1 VCNVRLPTYIKR
13 RGAIYYF
20 SRRIPISAASNPA
33 FKGQT
38 FWRRSLKTSDPTAAR
53 EAGLKELAWFE
64 AVVRGGPL
72 PNDLVANDTVS
83 SSPMIVPDEEMIRA
97 MAREVY
103 DRGVRDW
110 RARTLSATGAA
121 REHLEDE
128 YELLGMDAEK
138 VLEEEVEWAVERA
151 ERKHNLRVPAGSADR
166 ALVRS
171 AFRTALVDQARGI
184 DGMVR
189 EGDFFPSPTSELVR
203 KAPPAVSSRR
213 RWTVRHVKEHL
224 LVDASLETSW
234 SKKIGDAVTAWDN
247 LGFRE
252 LPVTD
257 VTQKH
262 IADYIRLLRKVPVNA
277 AKRFPGIG
285 HMAAIERNGLRAD
298 PYPTLAE
305 KTIFDGYVAGLKR
318 IISHALDEGLISTD
332 PVTRLPKKLTKSV
345 SARDR
350 IFQKEELNALF
361 KHPIFVGCAG
371 ADRPNSPGDVL
382 LNDHYYWAPLLG
394 LFTGARASEIAQLT
408 VDRVFC
414 EAQVPHI
421 HIAPLPG
428 GRLKNPNANRRIPL
442 HKILLD
448 LGFSA
453 YVKEQGTAGHLRL
466 FPDWPSAKNPA
477 QQYSS
482 ARVIR
487 NFNEQIATSVVKRG
501 LPPTFHTL
509 RSNFKTE
516 LATCGVSIQ
525 FQNAMLGQR
534 QSGEDPSYLGTFD
547 LVSLGRELEK
557 ATFDGVAVSHLYPS
571 MRSGTKS

>member
-1 VCNVRLPTYIKR
+1 M
-13 RGAIYYF
+13 
-20 SRRIPISAASNPA
+20 SAA
-33 FKGQT
+33 
-38 FWRRSLKTSDPTAAR
+38 
-53 EAGLKELAWFE
+53 
-64 AVVRGGPL
+64 
-72 PNDLVANDTVS
+72 
-83 SSPMIVPDEEMIRA
+83 
-97 MAREVY
+97 
-103 DRGVRDW
+103 GV
-110 RARTLSATGAA
+110 G

-128 YELLGMDAEK
+128 YEVLAMDGEAL
-138 VLEEEVEWAVERA
+138 LEEEVAWAVERA
-151 ERKHNLRVPAGSADR
+151 ERKHNLRIPEGSADR
-166 ALVRS
+166 ALVRA

-203 KAPPAVSSRR
+203 KAPPAVSPRR
-213 RWTVRHVKEHL
+213 RWTVRHLKEHL
-224 LVDASLETSW
+224 IECTSLETSW
-234 SKKIGDAVTAWDN
+234 KKKIGDAVAAWDN
-247 LGFRE
+247 LGFGD
-252 LPVTD
+252 LPVSE

-262 IADYIRLLRKVPVNA
+262 IADYIRLLRKLPSNA

-285 HMAAIERNGLRAD
+285 HMGAIELNGIRTE
-298 PYPTLAE
+298 PYPTLSE

-350 IFQKEELNALF
+350 IFQREELNALF

-408 VDRVFC
+408 VDRSLC
-414 EAQVPHI
+414 QAQIPHL

-428 GRLKNPNANRRIPL
+428 GRLKSPNANRLIPL
-442 HKILLD
+442 HQVLLD
-448 LGFSA
+448 LGFGDFVEA
-453 YVKEQGTAGHLRL
+453 QRAAGHIRL
-466 FPDWPSAKNPA
+466 FPDWAASKNLA

-487 NFNEQIATSVVKRG
+487 NFNEEVVLSVVKRD

-509 RSNFKTE
+509 RANFKTE
-516 LATCGVSIQ
+516 LATAGVSRQ
-525 FQNAMLGQR
+525 FQNAMLGHR
-534 QSGEDPSYLGTFD
+534 QSDEDPSYLATFD
-547 LVSLGRELEK
+547 LVSLRRELEK
-557 ATFDGVAVSHLYPS
+557 ATFDGIAISHLHPS
-571 MRSGTKS
+571 ARQRAKS